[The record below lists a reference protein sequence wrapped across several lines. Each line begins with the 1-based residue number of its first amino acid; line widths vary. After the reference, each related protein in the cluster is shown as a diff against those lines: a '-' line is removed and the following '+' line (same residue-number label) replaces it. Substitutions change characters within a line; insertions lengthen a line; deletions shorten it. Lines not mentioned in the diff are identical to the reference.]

1 MRASPD
7 IVSVSRLREDIA
19 GAIARAD
26 EDGRPVF
33 ITQGGRLTAV
43 LLSRRRYDELFEL
56 LAESADDTSRVGRSR
71 RRPERTDWP
80 VRGFPPSRP
89 RTRVDT
95 LYGLADPET
104 AAFYAQE
111 GLWTEDD
118 GSPPPP
124 YPWQRDSALDECA
137 GEEDTGDADD
147 YDFH

>member
-7 IVSVSRLREDIA
+7 IVPVSLLREDIA
-19 GAIARAD
+19 GAIARAN

-95 LYGLADPET
+95 LYGLVDPET
-104 AAFYAQE
+104 AAFHAQE